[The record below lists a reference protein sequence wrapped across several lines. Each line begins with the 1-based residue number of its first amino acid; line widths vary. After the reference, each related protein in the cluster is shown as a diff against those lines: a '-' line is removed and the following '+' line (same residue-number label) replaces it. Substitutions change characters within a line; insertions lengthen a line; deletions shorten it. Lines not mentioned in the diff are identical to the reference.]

1 MAYRITITPEQVR
14 GVASQFRAKSQ
25 ESLSMTQFLD
35 GKVKEMQ
42 PQWEGMTSQRF
53 YSDFETWKQQM
64 QKHSELL
71 ENIAVQLENAAT
83 KFEQVDK

>member
-1 MAYRITITPEQVR
+1 
-14 GVASQFRAKSQ
+14 
-25 ESLSMTQFLD
+25 
-35 GKVKEMQ
+35 
-42 PQWEGMTSQRF
+42 MTSQRF